1 MMGDKLWLLTL
12 FMSNGRDVD
21 AEFDNPD
28 DALET
33 AIDLSEKYDRVIGYR
48 IKPIEFNGGRK

>member
-48 IKPIEFNGGRK
+48 IKPIELNGGRK